1 MKKYGK
7 TIGLIIVIVIASIV
21 WLLHTKAKSPEKLFK
36 KTIKNYNQEISKT
49 SEKISLNNYIPKLR
63 YIADKRPKSKW
74 ADDAQ
79 RVLAELL
86 INYPEESIFE
96 YRKFIK
102 NFPDSVIEEWT
113 IENTIFFPK
122 FINKIPPVVE
132 AQSQIAFTY
141 YRRLEN
147 HQKAIEESQKVIDF
161 FPDITPANRDAFGL
175 VVTHYHT
182 IAKSYKALGDL
193 KKAEETY
200 QTIIDRFPNTKAA
213 QIAQDR
219 IKELK
224 SQL

>member
-7 TIGLIIVIVIASIV
+7 IVGLTIAIGIVGII

-36 KTIKNYNQEISKT
+36 ETVRNYNQEISKT
-49 SEKISLNNYIPKLR
+49 SEKISLNNYIPKLH
-63 YIADKRPKSKW
+63 YIVDNYPKSKW

-102 NFPDSVIEEWT
+102 NFPDSIIEEWT

-141 YRRLEN
+141 YRNVKNCQE
-147 HQKAIEESQKVIDF
+147 AIEESQKVIDF
-161 FPDITPANRDAFGL
+161 FPDVTSADKDAFGL
-175 VVTHYHT
+175 VVTHYHI
-182 IAKSYKALGDL
+182 IAKSYKELGNV

-200 QTIIDRFPNTKAA
+200 QIIINRFPNTKAA
-213 QIAQDR
+213 QIAQDK

-224 SQL
+224 S

>member
-7 TIGLIIVIVIASIV
+7 TIGLITAIVIASIV

-36 KTIKNYNQEISKT
+36 KTIRNYNQEISKT
-49 SEKISLNNYIPKLR
+49 SEKMLVNNYISKLR
-63 YIADKRPKSKW
+63 YIADKHPESKW

-96 YRKFIK
+96 YRRFIK
-102 NFPDSVIEEWT
+102 NFPNSVIERWT

-122 FINKIPPVVE
+122 FINKIPPVIE
-132 AQSQIAFTY
+132 AQLQIAFTY
-141 YRRLEN
+141 YRNLKN
-147 HQKAIEESQKVIDF
+147 YQKAIEEAQKVIDF
-161 FPDITPANRDAFGL
+161 FPDITPADKDAFGL
-175 VVTHYHT
+175 VVTHYHF

-213 QIAQDR
+213 QTAQKK

-224 SQL
+224 SLS